1 MLLLPLTT
9 TPSSVLTPEEPTP
22 LLPVIPSSVQA
33 PAMLLLPALI
43 TPSSVLT
50 PEEPTP
56 LLPVIPSSVQAPAM
70 STPPALITPSS
81 VLTPEEL
88 ILQVIKMSLLGL
100 MRFLKIPP
108 GILMLLVV
116 PHRLIQIQ
124 QDMKIP
130 LRSEEH

>member
-1 MLLLPLTT
+1 
-9 TPSSVLTPEEPTP
+9 
-22 LLPVIPSSVQA
+22 
-33 PAMLLLPALI
+33 MLLLPALI

-70 STPPALITPSS
+70 LLPPVTITPSS

-130 LRSEEH
+130 LPG